1 MAKIKKFLYRVLC
14 GFFLGLSI
22 VAPGISGSVI
32 AISMGIYRDL
42 VRIASNPF
50 KRLKQNILFCLPL
63 GIGAGI
69 SAVLFVLVFQLLFQR
84 YEKATYLLFVGLI
97 SGNLHVIFAQAKKCG
112 LRWRYLIGAGAAFA
126 SALGFGLLAAGPGLE
141 PGAALP
147 SLPMLALGGLAAGAS
162 LLVPG
167 LSASMILI
175 LFGVYGQLIAAAH
188 ALLGLDFTYAL
199 PFGLCVL
206 CILAGLV
213 LASKGIKLVFDHYP
227 GFANSM
233 VLGFMLG
240 SLAGILASSLRLPD
254 TNFNWLLGTLMLAAG
269 AGISVLFVVL
279 GKRMERA
286 E

>member
-1 MAKIKKFLYRVLC
+1 MAKPKQFLYRVLC

-32 AISMGIYRDL
+32 AISMGIYQDL
-42 VRIASNPF
+42 VRIVSNPF

-63 GIGAGI
+63 GIGAVL
-69 SAVLFVLVFQLLFQR
+69 SAVLFVLVFQLLFER
-84 YEKATYLLFVGLI
+84 YEKATTLLFVGLI
-97 SGNLHVIFAQAKKCG
+97 SGNLHVIFAQVKKCG
-112 LRWRYLIGAGAAFA
+112 FRRHYLLGGAAAFA
-126 SALGFGLLAAGPGLE
+126 AALGFGLLAAGPGLE
-141 PGAALP
+141 AGAALP
-147 SLPMLALGGLAAGAS
+147 PLAMLALGGLAAGAS
-162 LLVPG
+162 LLIPG

-175 LFGVYGQLIAAAH
+175 LFGVYGQLIAAAN

-213 LASKGIKLVFDHYP
+213 LASKGIKLVFDRYP

-240 SLAGILASSLRLPD
+240 SLAGILASSLRMPD
-254 TNFNWLLGTLMLAAG
+254 TNFNWLLGALMLAAG

-279 GKRMERA
+279 GKKMDKA
-286 E
+286 